1 MSHTLICFLACF
13 QMTPPADTLTETSAE
28 RRQLAERSVQCMQF
42 ALQQTL
48 LPNERRSSNVLPGS
62 KKANRPAVVARTQ
75 QASRLM
81 TLADRYLQQLE
92 ETGKAGSLRQLYE
105 IRLRL
110 LEALGV
116 RLRKYKRR

>member
-13 QMTPPADTLTETSAE
+13 QMSPPADLLTKMPAE
-28 RRQLAERSVQCMQF
+28 RRQLAERSLQCMRF

-48 LPNERRSSNVLPGS
+48 LPEEMRSSNMLPGA
-62 KKANRPAVVARTQ
+62 KRRKGRAVVPRKE

-81 TLADRYLQQLE
+81 TLADDCLQQIE
-92 ETGKAGSLRQLYE
+92 QTGDASQLRQLYNV
-105 IRLRL
+105 RLRL

-116 RLRKYKRR
+116 RLRKYERR